1 MDGRLRRARVAPVGI
16 LLLLMG
22 CAGGEPG
29 GGFSGPGFT
38 FGGPGGDAGDSN
50 DATGSGGTG
59 PDSGVSTGDGSGGVD
74 DGPPPG
80 CTPMPELCNG
90 LDDDCDGVPDDD
102 DPEGGAACNT
112 GMPGEC
118 ADGVMTCAGG
128 TLECAPLSAGVAEVC
143 NGLDDDCDG
152 TPDNGDPGGGGA
164 CNTGM
169 PGICSDGTNSCVGGV
184 LSCVPDQ
191 VAGAEICNGQDDDCD
206 GAIDDGN
213 PGGGSACGTGQPG
226 ICAAGTNTCVSGMI
240 TCQANNAPVAEICG
254 NGLDDD
260 CDSTVDDGC
269 GCPFGLCSVSGSPM
283 VNGCD
288 PCVSSVC
295 AADPYCCSTAWDSA
309 CVNEVE
315 TVCGQADCVGSS
327 CAHLVCSTGVAL
339 TSGCHSCVSTICL
352 FDSYCCTTAWD
363 STCVNEVAS
372 YCGLTCP

>member
-90 LDDDCDGVPDDD
+90 LDDDCDG
-102 DPEGGAACNT
+102 
-112 GMPGEC
+112 
-118 ADGVMTCAGG
+118 
-128 TLECAPLSAGVAEVC
+128 
-143 NGLDDDCDG
+143 
-152 TPDNGDPGGGGA
+152 TPDNGDPGGGRA